1 MNLYMIRHGQSETN
15 LARKYTGWA
24 QVNLT
29 EQGIADARRVGRFLK
44 DIPFDRIYSSDLIR
58 AIQTAQYALPGRK
71 PIPLTDLREVGLGTL
86 ELRSV
91 EDCIAEYGQ
100 QHVED
105 RLNYEFTRYGG
116 ENNAMVRQRVARF
129 FRLLEQDPCENV
141 AAFAHAG
148 VLQCALD
155 IVLDQSIDRRHLSC
169 ANGSAALFCYKNGI
183 WSLHGWG
190 LGL

>member
-1 MNLYMIRHGQSETN
+1 MKLYMIRHGQSETN

-29 EQGIADARRVGRFLK
+29 EQGVEDALRVGRFLR
-44 DIPFDRIYSSDLIR
+44 DIPFDRVYSSDLVR
-58 AIQTAQYALPGRK
+58 AIQTAQHALPGCH
-71 PIPLTDLREVGLGTL
+71 PIPLTDLREVGLGAL

-91 EDCIAEYGQ
+91 DECIAEYGR

-105 RLNYEFTRYGG
+105 RLNYDFTRYGG
-116 ENNAMVRQRVARF
+116 ENNAMVRRRVQRF
-129 FRLLEQDPCENV
+129 FRRLEEDPCEYV

-148 VLQCALD
+148 VLQCAMD
-155 IVLDQSIDRRHLSC
+155 IVLNQTIDRRHLHC
-169 ANGSAALFCYKNGI
+169 ANGSAALFCYNNGI
-183 WSLHGWG
+183 WSLQGWG